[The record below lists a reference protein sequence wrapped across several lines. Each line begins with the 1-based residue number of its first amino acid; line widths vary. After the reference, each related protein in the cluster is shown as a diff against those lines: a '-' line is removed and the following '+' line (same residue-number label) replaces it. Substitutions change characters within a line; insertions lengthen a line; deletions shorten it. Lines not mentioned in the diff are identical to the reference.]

1 MSEIIETYQQEQEQL
16 GKTEL
21 PGMALATVVS
31 VNEDGL
37 ELIFDGETEAS
48 TKHFPCNTGVSFSA
62 GQRALLMK
70 VNGSYVALCPVGLQG
85 GGGGG
90 YLTPEDVVDN
100 LTSTA
105 TDKPLSANQ
114 GRALKALIP
123 SGVTVED
130 NLTSTSTTHA
140 LSANQGRVLN
150 GKIPTV
156 DNNLTSTS
164 TTHALSAYQGKVLN
178 DKIKTVSSENKNTS
192 FSGLS
197 AQSGRTGY
205 ISAPSGA
212 VGVTAYS
219 NNGNVAVSAYLS
231 SGYCNY
237 ALHNF
242 SASSQSGT
250 IYFTFT
256 KVT

>member
-16 GKTEL
+16 GKIEL
-21 PGMALATVVS
+21 PQMAFATVVS
-31 VNEDGL
+31 VNNDGL

-48 TKHFPCNTGVSFSA
+48 TKRFPCNTGVSFA
-62 GQRALLMK
+62 VGQRVLMMK

-114 GRALKALIP
+114 GRVLNENIP
-123 SGVTVED
+123 AVDD

-150 GKIPTV
+150 GKIKT
-156 DNNLTSTS
+156 L
-164 TTHALSAYQGKVLN
+164 
-178 DKIKTVSSENKNTS
+178 DKSNKTVNVSSVA
-192 FSGLS
+192 
-197 AQSGRTGY
+197 AQSGYSSHISIPNGAIGVSAY
-205 ISAPSGA
+205 I
-212 VGVTAYS
+212 
-219 NNGNVAVSAYLS
+219 NNTKLAVSAYI
-231 SGYCNY
+231 SGSYCYYSVCNV
-237 ALHNF
+237 
-242 SASSQSGT
+242 STSSQSGT

-256 KVT
+256 TAT

>member
-21 PGMALATVVS
+21 PQMAFATVVS
-31 VNEDGL
+31 VNNDGL

-48 TKHFPCNTGVSFSA
+48 TKRFPCNTGVSFA
-62 GQRALLMK
+62 VGQRVLMMK

-114 GRALKALIP
+114 GRVLNENIP
-123 SGVTVED
+123 AVDD

-150 GKIPTV
+150 GKIKT
-156 DNNLTSTS
+156 L
-164 TTHALSAYQGKVLN
+164 
-178 DKIKTVSSENKNTS
+178 DKSNKTVNVPSVA
-192 FSGLS
+192 
-197 AQSGRTGY
+197 AQSGYSSHTSIPNGAIGVSAY
-205 ISAPSGA
+205 I
-212 VGVTAYS
+212 
-219 NNGNVAVSAYLS
+219 NNTKLAVSAYI
-231 SGYCNY
+231 SGSYCYYSVCNV
-237 ALHNF
+237 
-242 SASSQSGT
+242 STSSQSGT

-256 KVT
+256 TAT

>member
-1 MSEIIETYQQEQEQL
+1 MSDIIETYQQEQKQL
-16 GKTEL
+16 LQPEM
-21 PGMALATVVS
+21 PGMAFAAVVS

-48 TKHFPCNTGVSFSA
+48 TKRFPCNTGVSFA
-62 GQRALLMK
+62 VGQRVLLMK
-70 VNGSYVALCPVGLQG
+70 VNGSYVALCPVGLRG

-114 GRALKALIP
+114 GRVLNENIP
-123 SGVTVED
+123 AVDD

-150 GKIPTV
+150 GKIKT
-156 DNNLTSTS
+156 L
-164 TTHALSAYQGKVLN
+164 
-178 DKIKTVSSENKNTS
+178 DKSNKTVNVKSVA
-192 FSGLS
+192 
-197 AQSGRTGY
+197 AQSGYSSHTSSPNGAIGVSAY
-205 ISAPSGA
+205 I
-212 VGVTAYS
+212 
-219 NNGNVAVSAYLS
+219 NNTKLAVSAYI
-231 SGYCNY
+231 SGSYCYYSVCNV
-237 ALHNF
+237 
-242 SASSQSGT
+242 STSSQSGT

-256 KVT
+256 TAT

>member
-1 MSEIIETYQQEQEQL
+1 MSDIIETYQQEQKQL
-16 GKTEL
+16 LQPEM
-21 PGMALATVVS
+21 PGMAFAAVVS

-48 TKHFPCNTGVSFSA
+48 TKRFPCNTGVSFA
-62 GQRALLMK
+62 VGQRVLMMK

-114 GRALKALIP
+114 GRVLNENIP
-123 SGVTVED
+123 AVDD

-150 GKIPTV
+150 GKIKT
-156 DNNLTSTS
+156 L
-164 TTHALSAYQGKVLN
+164 
-178 DKIKTVSSENKNTS
+178 DKSNKTVNVKSVA
-192 FSGLS
+192 
-197 AQSGRTGY
+197 AQSGYSSHTSIPNGAIGVSAY
-205 ISAPSGA
+205 I
-212 VGVTAYS
+212 
-219 NNGNVAVSAYLS
+219 NNTKLAVSAYI
-231 SGYCNY
+231 SGSYCYYSVCNV
-237 ALHNF
+237 
-242 SASSQSGT
+242 STSSQSGT

-256 KVT
+256 TAT

>member
-21 PGMALATVVS
+21 PQMAFATVVS
-31 VNEDGL
+31 VNNDGL
-37 ELIFDGETEAS
+37 ELQFDGEETAS
-48 TKHFPCNTGVSFSA
+48 TKRFPCNTGVSFA
-62 GQRALLMK
+62 VGQRVLLMK

-105 TDKPLSANQ
+105 TDKPLSAKQ
-114 GRALKALIP
+114 GRVLNENMPA
-123 SGVTVED
+123 VDD

-150 GKIPTV
+150 GKIKT
-156 DNNLTSTS
+156 L
-164 TTHALSAYQGKVLN
+164 
-178 DKIKTVSSENKNTS
+178 DKSNKTVNVKSVA
-192 FSGLS
+192 
-197 AQSGRTGY
+197 AQSGYSSHTSIPNGAIGVSAY
-205 ISAPSGA
+205 I
-212 VGVTAYS
+212 
-219 NNGNVAVSAYLS
+219 NNTKLAVSAYI
-231 SGYCNY
+231 SGSYCYYSVCNV
-237 ALHNF
+237 
-242 SASSQSGT
+242 STSSQSGT

-256 KVT
+256 TAT

>member
-1 MSEIIETYQQEQEQL
+1 MSDIIETYQQEQKQL
-16 GKTEL
+16 SQPEM
-21 PGMALATVVS
+21 PGMAFAAVIS

-37 ELIFDGETEAS
+37 ELQFDGEETAS
-48 TKHFPCNTGVSFSA
+48 TKRFPCNTGVSFAA
-62 GQRALLMK
+62 GQRVLLMK

-114 GRALKALIP
+114 GRVLNENIP
-123 SGVTVED
+123 AVDD

-150 GKIPTV
+150 GKIKTLGMS
-156 DNNLTSTS
+156 N
-164 TTHALSAYQGKVLN
+164 
-178 DKIKTVSSENKNTS
+178 KTVSVSS
-192 FSGLS
+192 VA
-197 AQSGRTGY
+197 AQSGYSSYTSIPNGA
-205 ISAPSGA
+205 IGVSAFI
-212 VGVTAYS
+212 
-219 NNGNVAVSAYLS
+219 NNTKLAVSAYI
-231 SGYCNY
+231 SGSYCYYSVCNV
-237 ALHNF
+237 
-242 SASSQSGT
+242 STSSQSGK

-256 KVT
+256 TAT

>member
-1 MSEIIETYQQEQEQL
+1 MSDIIETYQQEQKQL
-16 GKTEL
+16 LQPEM
-21 PGMALATVVS
+21 PGMAFAAVVS

-48 TKHFPCNTGVSFSA
+48 TKRFPCNTGVSFA
-62 GQRALLMK
+62 VGQRVLMMK

-114 GRALKALIP
+114 GRVLNENIP
-123 SGVTVED
+123 AVDD

-150 GKIPTV
+150 GKIKT
-156 DNNLTSTS
+156 L
-164 TTHALSAYQGKVLN
+164 
-178 DKIKTVSSENKNTS
+178 DKSNKTVNVSSVA
-192 FSGLS
+192 
-197 AQSGRTGY
+197 AQSGYSSHTSIPNGAIGVSAY
-205 ISAPSGA
+205 I
-212 VGVTAYS
+212 
-219 NNGNVAVSAYLS
+219 NNTKLAVSAYI
-231 SGYCNY
+231 SGSYCYYSVCNV
-237 ALHNF
+237 
-242 SASSQSGT
+242 STSSQSGT

-256 KVT
+256 TAT

>member
-21 PGMALATVVS
+21 PQMAFATVVS
-31 VNEDGL
+31 VNNDGL

-48 TKHFPCNTGVSFSA
+48 TKRFPCNTGVSFEVD
-62 GQRALLMK
+62 QRVLMMK

-114 GRALKALIP
+114 GRVLNENIP
-123 SGVTVED
+123 AVDD

-150 GKIPTV
+150 GKIKT
-156 DNNLTSTS
+156 L
-164 TTHALSAYQGKVLN
+164 
-178 DKIKTVSSENKNTS
+178 DKSNKTVNVSSVA
-192 FSGLS
+192 
-197 AQSGRTGY
+197 AQSGYSSHTSIPNGAIGVSAY
-205 ISAPSGA
+205 I
-212 VGVTAYS
+212 
-219 NNGNVAVSAYLS
+219 NNTKLAVSAYI
-231 SGYCNY
+231 SGSYCYYSVCNV
-237 ALHNF
+237 
-242 SASSQSGT
+242 STSSQSGT
-250 IYFTFT
+250 IYFTFIT
-256 KVT
+256 AT

>member
-21 PGMALATVVS
+21 PQMAFATVVS
-31 VNEDGL
+31 VNSDGL

-48 TKHFPCNTGVSFSA
+48 TKRFPCNTGVSFA
-62 GQRALLMK
+62 VGQRVLMMK

-114 GRALKALIP
+114 GRVLNENIP
-123 SGVTVED
+123 AVDD

-150 GKIPTV
+150 GKIKT
-156 DNNLTSTS
+156 L
-164 TTHALSAYQGKVLN
+164 
-178 DKIKTVSSENKNTS
+178 DKSNKTVNVSSVA
-192 FSGLS
+192 
-197 AQSGRTGY
+197 AQSGYSSHTSIPNGAIGVSAY
-205 ISAPSGA
+205 I
-212 VGVTAYS
+212 
-219 NNGNVAVSAYLS
+219 NNTKLAVSAYI
-231 SGYCNY
+231 SGSYCYYSVCNV
-237 ALHNF
+237 
-242 SASSQSGT
+242 STSSQSGT
-250 IYFTFT
+250 IYFTFIT
-256 KVT
+256 AT